1 MRIGQVCRASGRL
14 ILNAG
19 TLDAYKH
26 ASRFILEIV
35 MSGILLSGLIVIL
48 GLLFGVIA
56 IWASVKLARDTNK
69 PAPRPR
75 PRTPA
80 RIPAGTDPFSVQRL
94 RRGQPALQ

>member
-1 MRIGQVCRASGRL
+1 
-14 ILNAG
+14 
-19 TLDAYKH
+19 
-26 ASRFILEIV
+26 

-56 IWASVKLARDTNK
+56 IWASVKLARDNKK

-80 RIPAGTDPFSVQRL
+80 RIPAATDPFSVQRL
-94 RRGQPALQ
+94 RRGQRALQ